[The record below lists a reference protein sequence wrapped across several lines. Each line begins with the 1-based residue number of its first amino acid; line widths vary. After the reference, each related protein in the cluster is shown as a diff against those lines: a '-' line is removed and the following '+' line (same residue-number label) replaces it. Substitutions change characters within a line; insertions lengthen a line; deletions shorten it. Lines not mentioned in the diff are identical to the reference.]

1 MSRTVLNQNLL
12 SNLTDLNMLAKVLPD
27 ITEADLNAI
36 PIGLKM
42 STIVFILTIF
52 FRIEF
57 LKFKMFL
64 FLKLNTLN
72 ASVTNGIILSSVQV
86 RDNF

>member
-36 PIGLKM
+36 PLGLKM
-42 STIVFILTIF
+42 STIVFILNIIF
-52 FRIEF
+52 RFEF
-57 LKFKMFL
+57 
-64 FLKLNTLN
+64 
-72 ASVTNGIILSSVQV
+72 
-86 RDNF
+86 